1 MSDQTINSIN
11 MNDKVEK
18 VKTIKK
24 IKKIKP
30 IKTIKT
36 MKTIKPIFEF
46 EEDIIYPKDYKRINI
61 DHVVNIPT
69 EYPVEFKQ
77 FCELNDLKPPHI
89 TSKNGQALSAMLVH
103 PHHYWDRTTCNAFV
117 KKFGIITKDSIQ
129 IFNKHSQWGIQ
140 TNSGKKR
147 GNLYI
152 IYPYELSNK
161 HKMRKNFKFD
171 GTEDEKNIEINKI
184 KSTINADYIDVPNEQ
199 WQLGHKNPGST
210 NNTSNNLILQP
221 PIQGKYRDDYIFI
234 DTLTKIPVP
243 SKLKRMIDL
252 KEIEITPEQIDEY
265 IALFTAV
272 KTNK

>member
-1 MSDQTINSIN
+1 
-11 MNDKVEK
+11 
-18 VKTIKK
+18 
-24 IKKIKP
+24 
-30 IKTIKT
+30 
-36 MKTIKPIFEF
+36 
-46 EEDIIYPKDYKRINI
+46 
-61 DHVVNIPT
+61 
-69 EYPVEFKQ
+69 
-77 FCELNDLKPPHI
+77 
-89 TSKNGQALSAMLVH
+89 
-103 PHHYWDRTTCNAFV
+103 
-117 KKFGIITKDSIQ
+117 
-129 IFNKHSQWGIQ
+129 
-140 TNSGKKR
+140 
-147 GNLYI
+147 
-152 IYPYELSNK
+152 
-161 HKMRKNFKFD
+161 MRKNFKFD